1 MKNEKYYIDQLETS
15 LRLSNKQCIQEE
27 IIDIFEE
34 LLTASTDAYLE
45 AYENHNLTRLKEL
58 LDDQHNLRREFTK
71 IIRDYPDQLISISS
85 KLVQTYNIFNKI
97 LQLENHKLSREDY
110 LNTITKTYSRAEEIL
125 NYLYD
130 HTNVQHKTMV
140 GELHISGS
148 TLTDTL
154 KVLESCNFVR
164 RIGTGKY
171 TFFNLT
177 NDGRKYVCDNTAITN
192 DESIVDESIFQEESR
207 QMALNKAKYA
217 KVLVEQKTF
226 ISHREYADWGESNN
240 KFTALISNTY
250 EI

>member
-27 IIDIFEE
+27 MIDI
-34 LLTASTDAYLE
+34 
-45 AYENHNLTRLKEL
+45 LKEL

>member
-1 MKNEKYYIDQLETS
+1 MI
-15 LRLSNKQCIQEE
+15 
-27 IIDIFEE
+27 
-34 LLTASTDAYLE
+34 
-45 AYENHNLTRLKEL
+45 
-58 LDDQHNLRREFTK
+58 
-71 IIRDYPDQLISISS
+71 ISS